1 LSVTD
6 SGRHADRGPR
16 WFSVALLATGLAAS
30 AVVSTATILSLV
42 MARAVVTPPRSRPED
57 IAVLGV
63 DEAEGTV
70 SLSPSLDAVVPGSYG
85 LWFSKDTGHA
95 RLGEIVRRS
104 SRSVTRRVLGVD
116 FGELA
121 LATRGRFS
129 GWFYLSPRDLGYP
142 FENVDVPTALGPA
155 PAWLIPSATTTDRWV
170 IQVHGRAVTRAETLR
185 AVPVFRDA
193 GYTSLLV
200 SYRNDG
206 DAPASGDGRYALGDA
221 EWLDV
226 ESAIQFA
233 LDRGAREVVLMG
245 WSMGGATVLQA
256 ATRSRL
262 AGVVRGLVLD
272 SPVVDWAGTFRF
284 QARLLRLPGFIGSAA
299 FAVVGWSWGR
309 RVTGQESSVDTARLD
324 LVRNAAKL
332 TLPVLLLHSDD
343 DGYVPSDA
351 SHVLAAA
358 RPDLVTMET
367 FSVARHT
374 KLWNYDPERW
384 TRAIARW
391 LAALDTD

>member
-1 LSVTD
+1 
-6 SGRHADRGPR
+6 
-16 WFSVALLATGLAAS
+16 
-30 AVVSTATILSLV
+30 
-42 MARAVVTPPRSRPED
+42 M
-57 IAVLGV
+57 LGF
-63 DEAEGTV
+63 DENAGTV
-70 SLSPSLDAVVPGSYG
+70 TLSPALDAVVPGRYG

-95 RLGEIVRRS
+95 RLGEIVHRS
-104 SRSVTRRVLGVD
+104 PRSVTRRVLGVD
-116 FGELA
+116 FGDLA

-142 FENVDVPTALGPA
+142 FEEVEIPTSLGPA
-155 PAWLIPSATTTDRWV
+155 PAWLIPSDATTGRWA
-170 IQVHGRAVTRAETLR
+170 IQVHGRAVSRAETLR
-185 AVPVFRDA
+185 AVPVFHDA

-206 DAPASGDGRYALGDA
+206 DAPSSGDGRYALGDA

-233 LDRGAREVVLMG
+233 VDHGAREVVLMG
-245 WSMGGATVLQA
+245 WSMGGATVLQT

-272 SPVVDWAGTFRF
+272 SPVVDWAGTFEF
-284 QARLLRLPGFIGSAA
+284 QARLLHLPGFIGSAA
-299 FAVVGWSWGR
+299 FAVVGRNWGG
-309 RVTGQESSVDTARLD
+309 RVTGRDGPIDTGRLD
-324 LVRNAAKL
+324 MVRNSARL

-351 SHVLAAA
+351 SHALAAA
-358 RPDLVTMET
+358 RPDIVAMET

-384 TRAIARW
+384 ERAITKW
-391 LAALDTD
+391 LAELGAK

>member
-1 LSVTD
+1 VTD

-16 WFSVALLATGLAAS
+16 WFSAALLTTGLVAS

-42 MARAVVTPPRSRPED
+42 MARTVLTPPRSRPQD

-63 DEAEGTV
+63 DAAEGTV
-70 SLSPSLDAVVPGSYG
+70 TLSPSLDAVVPGKYG

-129 GWFYLSPRDLGYP
+129 GWFYLAPRDLGYP
-142 FENVDVPTALGPA
+142 FEDVEVPTALGSA
-155 PAWLIPSATTTDRWV
+155 PAWLVPSATATDRWV

-206 DAPASGDGRYALGDA
+206 DAPASGDRRYALGDA

-226 ESAIQFA
+226 ESVIQFA
-233 LDRGAREVVLMG
+233 LNRGARSVVLMG

-256 ATRSRL
+256 AMRSRL

-272 SPVVDWAGTFRF
+272 SPVVDWADTFKF

-299 FAVVGWSWGR
+299 FAVVGRNWSKW
-309 RVTGQESSVDTARLD
+309 VTGQDRPIDLAHLD
-324 LVRNAAKL
+324 IVRNEAKL

-351 SHVLAAA
+351 SHALAAA
-358 RPDLVTMET
+358 RPDIVTMET

-374 KLWNYDPERW
+374 KLWNYEPERW
-384 TRAIARW
+384 NRAIAQW